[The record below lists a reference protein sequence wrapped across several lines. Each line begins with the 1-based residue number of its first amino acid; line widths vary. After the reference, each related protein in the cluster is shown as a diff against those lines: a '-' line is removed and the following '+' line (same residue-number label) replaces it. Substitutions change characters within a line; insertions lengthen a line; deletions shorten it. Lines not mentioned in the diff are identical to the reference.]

1 VLVERSM
8 YVVKNLVHIH
18 QLFNCYF
25 CLYFIPEGVHNK
37 IQCGNYF
44 VFSLIRVDKEGLNI
58 LSLNVSNKA
67 FGADKDGD
75 NLNKILASLQYE
87 GDI

>member
-1 VLVERSM
+1 M
-8 YVVKNLVHIH
+8 HKYTK
-18 QLFNCYF
+18 
-25 CLYFIPEGVHNK
+25 K
-37 IQCGNYF
+37 IWCENYF

-87 GDI
+87 GDIWMRQNISIIINHSNQF